1 MPMSGVPVEGD
12 ALSRWLMGEGRESLD
27 GITGE
32 ARDVIAIIDRDLT
45 LRYINWTM
53 PASLREEIVGKSVL
67 DLFPVGYKEIGR
79 ETYHQV
85 LRTGQRT
92 QFETMYAHGPS
103 LLIWDVRVGPIRC
116 DGEIIGL
123 IAITNDVTE
132 QRRGEADRDRF
143 FSLSL
148 DMFVVVNAKGEF
160 KRINPAFG
168 ETLGYRSTE
177 LRATPFIDL
186 VHADDRSRTLETFE
200 RVLHGTQI
208 FDFENRLVRKDGQD
222 RVFSW
227 RATIDPITHDVYGVA
242 RDVTAQR
249 GLEAQLRQAQKME
262 AVGQLAGGIAHD
274 FNNLMLA
281 ILANAEAARSAV
293 GGASETAAC
302 LAEIEAAGR
311 RAATLTNQLLAFS
324 RRQPFRPVAIDLNRL
339 IQGLIDMLGRLLP
352 ENITMTF
359 TPGADLPAVKADP
372 AHLEQ
377 VVVNLCVNARDA
389 MVRGG
394 HLSLETQAAVLDAAT
409 CEAHPWVTPGRFA
422 QLTVSDTGVGMTR
435 EVRERAF
442 EPFFSTK
449 GAHSG
454 TGLGLA
460 TIYGMVQQH
469 GGLVRV
475 NSQLGQGTSVSIL
488 LPGEGRA
495 ASEIEDAGDRTA
507 PATHQETIL
516 LAEDEERVR
525 KVIVLALERAGFRT
539 LVAADGREA
548 IRLLREDAG
557 SVDMVVLDVVMP
569 ELGGPATWEQMR
581 RMRGDLRVLF
591 ISGYAD
597 DHLLAQLPPDAEVL
611 GKPFRMEELVTRIRK
626 KLAAAS

>member
-1 MPMSGVPVEGD
+1 MSGVPVEGD

-32 ARDVIAIIDRDLT
+32 ALDVIAIIDRDLT

-53 PASLREEIVGKSVL
+53 PASLRDEIVGKSVL
-67 DLFPVGYKEIGR
+67 DLFPVGYKEMGR
-79 ETYHQV
+79 ETYRQV

-92 QFETMYAHGPS
+92 RFETMYAHGPS
-103 LLIWDVRVGPIRC
+103 ILIWDVRVGPIRYN
-116 DGEIIGL
+116 GEIIGL

-148 DMFVVVNAKGEF
+148 DMFVVVNAKGDF

-186 VHADDRSRTLETFE
+186 VHADDRPRTLEAFE

-249 GLEAQLRQAQKME
+249 GLEVQLRHAQKME

-293 GGASETAAC
+293 GGGSETAAC

-339 IQGLIDMLGRLLP
+339 TQGLIDMLGRLLP
-352 ENITMTF
+352 ENITMAF

-377 VVVNLCVNARDA
+377 VIVNLCVNARDA
-389 MVRGG
+389 MGRGG
-394 HLSLETQAAVLDAAT
+394 HLSLETKPVTIDAAT
-409 CEAHPWVTPGRFA
+409 CEAHPWVTPGPFA

-449 GAHSG
+449 GAQSG

-488 LPGEGRA
+488 LPSEGRA
-495 ASEIEDAGDRTA
+495 ASEIDDAPDRTA

-539 LVAADGREA
+539 VVAADGREA
-548 IRLLREDAG
+548 IRLLREEAG
-557 SVDMVVLDVVMP
+557 AIDMVVLDVVMP

>member
-1 MPMSGVPVEGD
+1 MSGVAVEGD
-12 ALSRWLMGEGRESLD
+12 ALSRWLVGAGRESLD

-32 ARDVIAIIDRDLT
+32 ALDIVGIIDPALT
-45 LRYINWTM
+45 LRYVNWTL
-53 PASLREEIVGKSVL
+53 PALTRDEIIGKSVL
-67 DLFPVGYKEIGR
+67 DLVPPGYKEIAR
-79 ETYHQV
+79 ETYLQV

-92 QFETMYAHGPS
+92 RFETMYADGQS

-148 DMFVVVNAKGEF
+148 DMFVVVSANGHF
-160 KRINPAFG
+160 KRTNPAFG
-168 ETLGYRSTE
+168 EMLGYRATE
-177 LRATPFIDL
+177 LRATPFIEL
-186 VHADDRSRTLETFE
+186 VHSDDRDRTLETFE
-200 RVLHGTQI
+200 RVLRGTQI

-227 RATIDPITHDVYGVA
+227 RATVDPVTHDVYGVA
-242 RDVTAQR
+242 RDVTAHR
-249 GLEAQLRQAQKME
+249 AVEAQLRQAQKME

-281 ILANAEAARSAV
+281 ILANAEAAKSAV
-293 GGASETAAC
+293 AGGSETATC

-311 RAATLTNQLLAFS
+311 RAVTLTNQLLAFS
-324 RRQPFRPVAIDLNRL
+324 CRQPFRPVSVDLNRL
-339 IQGLIDMLGRLLP
+339 TDGLMDMLRRLLP

-359 TPGADLPAVKADP
+359 TAGRDLPAVNADP

-377 VVVNLCVNARDA
+377 VIVNLCVNARDA
-389 MVRGG
+389 MASGG
-394 HLSLETQAAVLDAAT
+394 RLILETRKVMLDGAT
-409 CEAHPWVTPGRFA
+409 CQAHPWVTPGQFA
-422 QLTVSDTGVGMTR
+422 QLTVTDTGVGMTR

-449 GAHSG
+449 GAQSG
-454 TGLGLA
+454 PGLGLA

-475 NSQLGQGTSVSIL
+475 SSQVGEGTSVSIL
-488 LPGEGRA
+488 LPGEARS
-495 ASEIEDAGDRTA
+495 ASEVHDGGNSTTA
-507 PATHQETIL
+507 AARQATIL

-525 KVIVLALERAGFRT
+525 KVIVMALERAGYRT
-539 LVAADGREA
+539 LAAADGREA
-548 IRLLREDAG
+548 LRMLRDNSG
-557 SVDMVVLDVVMP
+557 PIDLVVLDVVMP
-569 ELGGPATWEQMR
+569 ELGGPETWQQMR
-581 RMRGDLRVLF
+581 GMRGDLRVLF

-597 DHLLAQLPPDAEVL
+597 EHLLAQLPPDAEVL

-626 KLAAAS
+626 RLDSVA

>member
-1 MPMSGVPVEGD
+1 MSGVPVEGD